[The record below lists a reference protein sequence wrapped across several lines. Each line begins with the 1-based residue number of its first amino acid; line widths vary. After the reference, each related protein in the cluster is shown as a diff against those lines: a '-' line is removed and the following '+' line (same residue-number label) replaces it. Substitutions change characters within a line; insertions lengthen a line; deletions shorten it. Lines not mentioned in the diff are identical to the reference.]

1 MIANENDECVKNSAS
16 AVHDYILMDSSAEIN
31 WILDA
36 RLTAYSEGG
45 INTIEKLDE
54 KLLVA
59 IIKLKS
65 VGRINDVDW
74 EIMEKIEELLDNPYY
89 PVTWDSTKVKKVRE
103 TLIDLS
109 TSIGK

>member
-54 KLLVA
+54 NRRNF
-59 IIKLKS
+59 KS
-65 VGRINDVDW
+65 D
-74 EIMEKIEELLDNPYY
+74 
-89 PVTWDSTKVKKVRE
+89 
-103 TLIDLS
+103 TLMYNVVN
-109 TSIGK
+109 KRHN